1 MSKKVSFPVMS
12 LAFTGILYI
21 LGLLVITLRPFV
33 IGAMMTTGSPLST
46 IALATGFFTFLAA
59 FLLLWALTSFSLH
72 PDIDESNIKL
82 VFVVFTLFIL
92 IAFFLA
98 TFKLELSLTPSLPL

>member
-33 IGAMMTTGSPLST
+33 ATALFGSPS
-46 IALATGFFTFLAA
+46 LAMINGLLEFAAA
-59 FLLLWALTSFSLH
+59 FLLLWALTSLALH
-72 PDIDESNIKL
+72 PDIEDSNIKL
-82 VFVVFTLFIL
+82 VFAFFAVFIL
-92 IAFFLA
+92 ISVFTSALG
-98 TFKLELSLTPSLPL
+98 LTITLWH